1 MSFQWEALKHDNN
14 EHMAREM
21 GKFAV
26 VELLLE
32 IKYTNEAIKNYLKGE
47 GLWAKRLVRKIFE

>member
-32 IKYTNEAIKNYLKGE
+32 IKYTNEAIKN
-47 GLWAKRLVRKIFE
+47 I